1 MARKKEF
8 GEGVVYSL
16 FNYVM
21 WLFASNIYFML
32 CNILLVIYL
41 IIFANDIINSYVL
54 LYIALLPMA
63 PALTALYATVGKI
76 IREKDISVTSYFFKS
91 YKSNFKQ
98 AFVLGFIECTAIL
111 VSVVDIKYFSST
123 RYGNYITPF
132 FILLIVVIVS
142 IGLFAFPL
150 LSRFYLKTV
159 DIIKLSFV
167 YSIKKIHITI
177 FNLSSIVCAAFILY
191 RFTSISMFFI
201 FSGVC
206 YLIMFYE
213 MKILNELETKIV
225 KTESKEDI

>member
-1 MARKKEF
+1 MTRKKEF
-8 GEGVVYSL
+8 GEGPIYSF

-41 IIFANDIINSYVL
+41 MIFAKDINSTYVL

-76 IREKDISVTSYFFKS
+76 IREKDVSVTSYFFKS
-91 YKSNFKQ
+91 YKSNFRQ
-98 AFVLGFIECTAIL
+98 SFILGFIESTAIL
-111 VSVVDIKYFSST
+111 VSVVDIKYFST
-123 RYGNYITPF
+123 TKYGNYLTPF
-132 FILLIVVIVS
+132 FILLILVVFN
-142 IGLFAFPL
+142 IGLYVFPL
-150 LSRFYLKTV
+150 LSRFYLKTT

-177 FNLSSIVCAAFILY
+177 FSLSSIICAIFIFY
-191 RFTSISMFFI
+191 KVPAIGMFFI
-201 FSGVC
+201 FSGTC

-213 MKILNELETKIV
+213 MKILNELESKIA
-225 KTESKEDI
+225 KTEKVEN